1 MAKSMERRTLAVAGL
16 EVRDAGD
23 GVNLTGYASTFSQP
37 YDMGWYSEQVD
48 PSAFRETLGRKPDV
62 RLLVNHD
69 GLPLARTASGT
80 LTLDTDSRG
89 LRVSASLDPSD
100 PDVAALVPK
109 MRRGD
114 LSQMSFSFRCMR
126 NGDDWSPDMS
136 MRTLRNLDLND
147 GDVSVVTY
155 PANPNTA
162 ATVRG
167 QGRPL
172 EAVASALRTL
182 EERAADPAEVQ
193 AVLQRALGYFAAI
206 DSIVDDAQAVVAD
219 ALGAPNPDV
228 AQDAAEGGER
238 SQRSAVS
245 DAAWDGSASRF
256 TIEQWRRSCLVDMG
270 GNTDSK
276 DNYKLPVRE
285 PDGTLNRNAVHNAAA
300 RIGQLDAP
308 ASVVAAA
315 KKRLAGLY
323 QSELHE
329 DVPDSLRSSADLD
342 DFEAR
347 RLAFLRLA

>member
-1 MAKSMERRTLAVAGL
+1 MAKPIERRTLSVADL
-16 EVRDAGD
+16 EVREASD
-23 GVNLTGYASTFSQP
+23 GVSLTGYASTFNQP
-37 YDMGWYSEQVD
+37 YDMGWYTEQVD
-48 PSAFRETLGRKPDV
+48 PLAFRETLGRRPDV

-69 GLPLARTASGT
+69 GLPLARTTSGT
-80 LTLDTDSRG
+80 LSLDTDSRG
-89 LRVSASLDPSD
+89 LRVSADLDPSD

-114 LSQMSFSFRCMR
+114 LSQMSFSFRCAG
-126 NGDDWSPDMS
+126 NGDSWSPDMS

-155 PANPNTA
+155 PANPGTTA
-162 ATVRG
+162 SVRG

-206 DSIVDDAQAVVAD
+206 DSIVDDAQAVVAE
-219 ALGAPNPDV
+219 ALGVPNPDD
-228 AQDAAEGGER
+228 AQDAADGER
-238 SQRSAVS
+238 SQRAAVS
-245 DAAWDGSASRF
+245 DAAWDGSAARF

-270 GNTDSK
+270 GDSASK

-300 RIGQLDAP
+300 RISQLDAP

-315 KKRLAGLY
+315 KEKLAGIY
-323 QSELHE
+323 RNELHE
-329 DVPDSLRSSADLD
+329 DVPDSLRSSGLD
-342 DFEAR
+342 IEAR
-347 RLAFLRLA
+347 RRRLAIL

>member
-1 MAKSMERRTLAVAGL
+1 MAKPMERRTLAVAGL
-16 EVRDAGD
+16 EVRDGSE

-37 YDMGWYSEQVD
+37 YDMGWYTEQVD
-48 PSAFRETLGRKPDV
+48 PMAFRETLGRKPDV
-62 RLLVNHD
+62 RLLINHG

-89 LRVSASLDPSD
+89 LRVSANLDPSD

-114 LSQMSFSFRCMR
+114 LSQMSFSFRCMN

-155 PANPNTA
+155 PANPGTT

-172 EAVASALRTL
+172 EAVSSALRAL
-182 EERAADPAEVQ
+182 EARAADPAEVQ
-193 AVLQRALGYFAAI
+193 DVLQRALGYFAAI

-219 ALGAPNPDV
+219 ALGVPNPDV
-228 AQDAAEGGER
+228 AQDAAESGER
-238 SQRSAVS
+238 SQRAAVS
-245 DAAWDGSASRF
+245 DAAWDGAASRF

-270 GNTDSK
+270 GNADSK

-315 KKRLAGLY
+315 KKKLASIY
-323 QSELHE
+323 ENELHE
-329 DVPDSLRSSADLD
+329 DAPDSLRSSGAHIAQ
-342 DFEAR
+342 AR
-347 RLAFLRLA
+347 LRLLQLDER